1 MLGYDR
7 GMGMA
12 NNPTI
17 PVRAGD
23 ALDWEVL
30 GRHLKPFIPGLELEA
45 NSQDIADVIMLFPL
59 NVWRTT

>member
-1 MLGYDR
+1 
-7 GMGMA
+7 MA

-30 GRHLKPFIPGLELEA
+30 GRHLKLFIPGLELGA

>member
-7 GMGMA
+7 GMAMA

-30 GRHLKPFIPGLELEA
+30 GRHLKPSFWGWSLELILKIL
-45 NSQDIADVIMLFPL
+45 QM
-59 NVWRTT
+59 